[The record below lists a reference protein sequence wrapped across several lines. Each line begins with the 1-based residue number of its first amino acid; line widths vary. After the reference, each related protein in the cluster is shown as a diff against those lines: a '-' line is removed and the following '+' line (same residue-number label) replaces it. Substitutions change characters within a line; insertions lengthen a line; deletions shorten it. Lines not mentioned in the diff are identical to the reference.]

1 METASRR
8 RVHALPG
15 ARLAVRALAALL
27 TGTLGMETAP
37 AVPQAGRMILASEGG
52 AQAARERLA
61 CAGTQHLVL
70 SPEALAGV
78 EQLDAKGQRART
90 DADLL
95 AADELFLTNVIQG
108 MRWVARFGDREY
120 ANSFAAGL
128 FGKLE
133 EKVLAELAR
142 PWPPR

>member
-95 AADELFLTNVIQG
+95 AATGSACCI
-108 MRWVARFGDREY
+108 
-120 ANSFAAGL
+120 
-128 FGKLE
+128 
-133 EKVLAELAR
+133 ELALLSLGELVIICLSVVFFVSGILSTR
-142 PWPPR
+142 LLSNDKMSS